1 MVNTEKLDEDAIEKD
16 LTSEGGEQAL
26 LLSRFSTTAT
36 MIKERLLRFGTRFLL
51 TDQIYHLQTKA
62 NLASSTRR
70 QEWLTKESNDE
81 PVVVETVLKTAENSV
96 RHLNTTI
103 REIEERVF
111 YAEKDLKASA
121 KEAQMSEMLRSMNDK
136 LQAMAEQPEGSKA
149 SKARDDII
157 NALAERVNQLERT
170 SAQSEREREP
180 KRGAQASER
189 VEPPLLDN
197 RPVESD
203 DGYMDRLIDELKSDP
218 GDEEKDRYREQL
230 IVEVRNETADE
241 EGDLQIV
248 DEVGSDDDE
257 PSVKRARLL
266 VTPRKYER
274 KVVATQ
280 INEIKAKIANME
292 KDLKAFT
299 HRRLG
304 GAESGLEATTVCV
317 FCGMRCH
324 HFPDA
329 CPVITEVGKRE
340 ELVRIRGSRSSEFG
354 AATVRKSPDPFS
366 TTRYLRMEDMDTT
379 GHYAP
384 YLVRKI
390 G

>member
-1 MVNTEKLDEDAIEKD
+1 MNPRDVNGNPTYLNRIVNTEKLDEDAIEKD
-16 LTSEGGEQAL
+16 LTMVFEEIQQESKDATALRKQWFQVLSDNSFRQSGGGEQAL

-36 MIKERLLRFGTRFLL
+36 TIKERLLRFGTRFLL

-81 PVVVETVLKTAENSV
+81 PVVVETVLKTVENSV

-189 VEPPLLDN
+189 VELPLLDN

-241 EGDLQIV
+241 EGDLQIKKFV
-248 DEVGSDDDE
+248 PYGERE
-257 PSVKRARLL
+257 ARSV
-266 VTPRKYER
+266 
-274 KVVATQ
+274 
-280 INEIKAKIANME
+280 
-292 KDLKAFT
+292 
-299 HRRLG
+299 
-304 GAESGLEATTVCV
+304 
-317 FCGMRCH
+317 
-324 HFPDA
+324 
-329 CPVITEVGKRE
+329 
-340 ELVRIRGSRSSEFG
+340 
-354 AATVRKSPDPFS
+354 
-366 TTRYLRMEDMDTT
+366 
-379 GHYAP
+379 
-384 YLVRKI
+384 
-390 G
+390 